1 MDTEIPLQEWVRS
14 LESKSSEKKKK
25 ENFLYSSEPYEP
37 WKYTFPIRSKWLI
50 LISIPVIDCNHP
62 Q

>member
-14 LESKSSEKKKK
+14 LESESPEKKKVA
-25 ENFLYSSEPYEP
+25 FYSSEPYEP
-37 WKYTFPIRSKWLI
+37 WKYTFPIRSNWLI
-50 LISIPVIDCNHP
+50 LISIPVIDCYHP